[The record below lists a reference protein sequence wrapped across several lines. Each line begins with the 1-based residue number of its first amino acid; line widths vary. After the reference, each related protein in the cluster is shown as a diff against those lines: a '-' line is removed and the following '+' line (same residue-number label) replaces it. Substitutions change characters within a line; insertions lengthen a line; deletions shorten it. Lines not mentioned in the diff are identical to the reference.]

1 MEILMQL
8 HGGGGSGGGGSS
20 EPTVKTSAPGSNQV
34 AGIDTATEDERQS
47 MRDKLSK
54 AKGRRFTDKTGG
66 QESLIDTVKKALLGE

>member
-8 HGGGGSGGGGSS
+8 HGGGGSGGGGT
-20 EPTVKTSAPGSNQV
+20 TVKASAPGSNQV
-34 AGIDTATEDERQS
+34 AGIDNATEDERQS

-66 QESLIDTVKKALLGE
+66 QQSLIDTVKKALLGE

>member
-8 HGGGGSGGGGSS
+8 HGGGGSGGGGT
-20 EPTVKTSAPGSNQV
+20 TVKASAPGSNQV

-66 QESLIDTVKKALLGE
+66 QQSLIDTVKKALLGE

>member
-8 HGGGGSGGGGSS
+8 HGGGGGGGG
-20 EPTVKTSAPGSNQV
+20 TKIKASAPGSNQV

>member
-8 HGGGGSGGGGSS
+8 HGGGGRGGGT
-20 EPTVKTSAPGSNQV
+20 TVKASAPGSNQV

-66 QESLIDTVKKALLGE
+66 QQSLIDTVKKALLGE

>member
-8 HGGGGSGGGGSS
+8 HGDGGSGGGGA
-20 EPTVKTSAPGSNQV
+20 TVKASAPGSNQV

>member
-8 HGGGGSGGGGSS
+8 HGGGGGGGGGT
-20 EPTVKTSAPGSNQV
+20 TVKASAPGSNQI

-66 QESLIDTVKKALLGE
+66 QQSLIDTVKKALLGE

>member
-8 HGGGGSGGGGSS
+8 HGGGGGGGGGT
-20 EPTVKTSAPGSNQV
+20 TVKASAPGSNQV

-66 QESLIDTVKKALLGE
+66 QQSLIDTVKKALLGE

>member
-8 HGGGGSGGGGSS
+8 HGGGGSGGGGT
-20 EPTVKTSAPGSNQV
+20 TVKASAPGSNQV

>member
-8 HGGGGSGGGGSS
+8 HGGGGGGGG
-20 EPTVKTSAPGSNQV
+20 TKIKASAPGSNQV

-66 QESLIDTVKKALLGE
+66 QQSLIDTVKKALLGE

>member
-1 MEILMQL
+1 MDILMQL
-8 HGGGGSGGGGSS
+8 HGGGGGGGG
-20 EPTVKTSAPGSNQV
+20 TKIKASAPGSNQV

-66 QESLIDTVKKALLGE
+66 QQSLIDTVKKALLGE

>member
-8 HGGGGSGGGGSS
+8 HGGGGGGGGT
-20 EPTVKTSAPGSNQV
+20 TVKASAPGSNQV

-66 QESLIDTVKKALLGE
+66 QQSLIDTVKKALLGE

>member
-8 HGGGGSGGGGSS
+8 HGGGGGGGG
-20 EPTVKTSAPGSNQV
+20 TKIKASAPGSNHV
-34 AGIDTATEDERQS
+34 AGIDTSTEDERQS